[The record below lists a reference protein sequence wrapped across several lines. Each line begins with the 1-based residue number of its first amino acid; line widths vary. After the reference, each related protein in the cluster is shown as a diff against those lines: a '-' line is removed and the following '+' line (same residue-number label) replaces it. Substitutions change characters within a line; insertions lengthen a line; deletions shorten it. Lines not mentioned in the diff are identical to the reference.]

1 MWAGFYQ
8 KHVTH
13 VREHLIYYNFS
24 FLTKQSFLKL
34 IKFITQS
41 YLSLSNSIL
50 LLVLSIFSVFLKSL
64 NDYFWLACLQVPVSI
79 NYNMW
84 SSNLFSTSS
93 SFLRFLRSKFFR
105 VGPGFLGSSC
115 FRVQIFL
122 NKGLGSGSRF
132 YK

>member
-8 KHVTH
+8 KPVTH
-13 VREHLIYYNFS
+13 LREHLIYYNFS
-24 FLTKQSFLKL
+24 FLTEQSFLKL

-64 NDYFWLACLQVPVSI
+64 SDYFWLACLQVSVSI

-84 SSNLFSTSS
+84 SSNLFSTSFFEIIFKVQVFQGGS
-93 SFLRFLRSKFFR
+93 RF
-105 VGPGFLGSSC
+105 

-122 NKGLGSGSRF
+122 NKGSVSGSRF